1 MPFFDVNVHAVVL
14 VKVVNVE
21 AESMKEAIIK
31 AENDQNIYD
40 AIGKDLCFCQQG
52 KDPKPYAHIEFIQY
66 ADEVVDFLVDV
77 VGDTEYAQ
85 TRRFAADGVTVVEP
99 GQ

>member
-1 MPFFDVNVHAVVL
+1 MPCFDVNVHAVVL

-21 AESMKEAIIK
+21 AKSMEEAIVN

-52 KDPKPYAHIEFIQY
+52 KDPKPYAHIELIQY

-77 VGDTEYAQ
+77 VGDAEYAQ

-99 GQ
+99 GT